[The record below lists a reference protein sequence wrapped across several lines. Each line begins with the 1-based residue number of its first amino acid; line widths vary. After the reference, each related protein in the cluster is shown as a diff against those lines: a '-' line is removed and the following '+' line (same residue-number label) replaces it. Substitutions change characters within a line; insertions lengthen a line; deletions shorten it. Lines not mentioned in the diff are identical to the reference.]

1 MRQHFIHHEPGHT
14 TDVLDGFWMSYS
26 KIEANDGEA
35 VNRYW
40 LGIDKHSASII
51 SSKSTEEDVSSWKAG
66 ASEEMSTSSQN
77 TELLHRSF
85 SPEEGNKSILPEENI
100 SQEEFDAKYQQLEEL
115 GKGGFGFVFAGHRKS
130 DSLPVAIKHIPNI
143 SVEDELQKA
152 AGGPEAIGKSA
163 AVSLLDWYYLD
174 KELILVMERP
184 VPSMELS
191 DYLISRGGSMDESEA
206 KILQKQLVDAA
217 IDLHTKGV
225 FHQDI
230 KCTNVLVEY
239 GSGDPHIRIID
250 FGCGSFLQRKP
261 FWKFR
266 GTLELAPPEW
276 HIRKKFKAGPTT
288 VWQLGALLY
297 RLLHGNMFHT
307 MAFVSSRIGLSTELS
322 QECLDFLQLCLAVR
336 PKQRATLQQMKHH
349 PWLNT

>member
-1 MRQHFIHHEPGHT
+1 
-14 TDVLDGFWMSYS
+14 MSNP
-26 KIEANDGEA
+26 KIESNDEEEA
-35 VNRYW
+35 VKKYW
-40 LGIDKHSASII
+40 MGIDQHSATII
-51 SSKSTEEDVSSWKAG
+51 TTKSTEEDVTNRNAG
-66 ASEEMSTSSQN
+66 ACEETSTSSRS
-77 TELLHRSF
+77 TALLHRSF
-85 SPEEGNKSILPEENI
+85 SPEEDNKSILPEENI
-100 SQEEFDAKYQQLEEL
+100 SK
-115 GKGGFGFVFAGHRKS
+115 GHRRS

-143 SVEDELQKA
+143 SVEDELQKYNTPLEVALMRKA
-152 AGGPEAIGKSA
+152 AGGPEAIGKSP

-184 VPSMELS
+184 IPSMELS
-191 DYLISRGGSMDESEA
+191 DYLISRGGCMDENEA
-206 KILQKQLVDAA
+206 KILLNQLVDAA
-217 IDLHTKGV
+217 IDLHSKGV

-239 GSGDPHIRIID
+239 GSGNPHIRIID
-250 FGCGSFLQRKP
+250 FGCGSFVQRKP